1 MLRVRPVRCT
11 RLRWRAPLHLR
22 REVHLVRDL
31 GGVKRV
37 KNSAQPRGGSAPVS
51 ARAPATRRDTHR
63 LAVAAFDS
71 SPPGERRRGSR
82 QVRFKFNSAA
92 PAPQRS
98 AAQRASR
105 KATSSS
111 CGDTPAQS
119 MTRAGLR
126 AAEGRSFWLG
136 LLRKA
141 HATWQL
147 PCNAARSASAGG
159 YTACGGAAGGV
170 ERSAGG
176 QGAHRQGRVRQRR
189 VLRLTEGAAR
199 APRS

>member
-51 ARAPATRRDTHR
+51 GRAPATRRETHR

-147 PCNAARSASAGG
+147 PCNAARSASAGR
-159 YTACGGAAGGV
+159 YTACGRAGGGV
-170 ERSAGG
+170 ERRAGE
-176 QGAHRQGRVRQRR
+176 QGAHRKEAGVAAASLVAHAGRTR
-189 VLRLTEGAAR
+189 T
-199 APRS
+199 PRS